1 MASKEDSELVKKYA
15 GLSKPVIK
23 PPVIPPELLPTQAGK
38 DEAQRQFRNG
48 GPASFGDK
56 LYGAFGEA
64 FPQTAVALG
73 GADEL
78 TRRANIDSANPT
90 RLPIR
95 PTDASPQ
102 SSLVTTQATEQATPS
117 GFSQR
122 SLNNLP
128 VTVLSKPT
136 GYDSLEGRG
145 YKGNGI
151 EAIGIAPIGRQGA
164 FSGASTDAEAARNLQ
179 ARFEQDEAAKGI
191 AAGYDRAVER
201 LRDLRAEKLGI
212 SRNDLDVYEGRAKA
226 PEEQPAQ
233 QNPFALPGD
242 KYGDD
247 VFRKNA
253 LLSTI
258 NDSRA
263 SRSERKAA
271 ADTYNTFIES
281 GREQQPQRGQPGS
294 SINPLDLQRFLL
306 DQSKFD
312 YQQNLDKGRLGIE
325 AGTLRNK
332 QAGTELDQQKYSDE
346 RRKAFIDNFS
356 YPDENAP
363 REQLGALT
371 LQLADSTGGVIP
383 PEIMVGYIQKAAEEA
398 GVDWED
404 APPKSLTALGKRAME
419 LATKDFQ

>member
-1 MASKEDSELVKKYA
+1 MSVLDEMRALARSSNPNMKVVGNDGKIRTAKEL
-15 GLSKPVIK
+15 
-23 PPVIPPELLPTQAGK
+23 TGK
-38 DEAQRQFRNG
+38 NEDNSPSLG
-48 GPASFGDK
+48 NK
-56 LYGAFGEA
+56 LYGAFGET
-64 FPQTAVALG
+64 FPQTAVLLG

-90 RLPIR
+90 RLPTR
-95 PTDASPQ
+95 PTAVSPQ
-102 SSLVTTQATEQATPS
+102 PSTETSQTTEQAAPS
-117 GFSQR
+117 EFSQR
-122 SLNNLP
+122 GLNNLP

-151 EAIGIAPIGRQGA
+151 EAIGIAPIGRRGT
-164 FSGASTDAEAARNLQ
+164 FSGASTDEEAARNLQ
-179 ARFEQDEAAKGI
+179 ARSEQDKAAKGI
-191 AAGYDRAVER
+191 AASYDRAIER

-212 SRNDLDVYEGRAKA
+212 TRNSLDVYEGRAKA
-226 PEEQPAQ
+226 PEEQTASR
-233 QNPFALPGD
+233 NPFALPGD
-242 KYGDD
+242 NYGDD

-253 LLSTI
+253 LLRTI
-258 NDSRA
+258 NNPRA
-263 SRSERKAA
+263 SKSERKAA
-271 ADTYNTFIES
+271 TDTFNTFIES

-306 DQSKFD
+306 DQNKFD

-325 AGTLRNK
+325 AGTLRDK
-332 QAGTELDQQKYSDE
+332 QAGTELDQQKYANE
-346 RRKAFIDNFS
+346 RRKEFINNFS

-404 APPKSLTALGKRAME
+404 APPKSLVTLGKRAME